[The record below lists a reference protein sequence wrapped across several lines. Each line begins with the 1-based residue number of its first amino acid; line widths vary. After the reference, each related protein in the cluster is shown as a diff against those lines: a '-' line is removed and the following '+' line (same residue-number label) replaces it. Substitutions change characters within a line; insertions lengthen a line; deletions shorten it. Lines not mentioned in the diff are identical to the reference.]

1 MPICNNYEQKL
12 HFLICCKAVLLK
24 NITKLYGNMY
34 HNACVVRLF
43 QWDIIQSYMGRHMV
57 IAIMGSNALEII
69 HI

>member
-1 MPICNNYEQKL
+1 MPFCNNYIQKL

-43 QWDIIQSYMGRHMV
+43 QWDNIQIYMEWHMIIAV
-57 IAIMGSNALEII
+57 MGSNALEIMQI
-69 HI
+69 

>member
-1 MPICNNYEQKL
+1 
-12 HFLICCKAVLLK
+12 
-24 NITKLYGNMY
+24 MY

-57 IAIMGSNALEII
+57 ITIMGSNALEII